1 MFMSGD
7 NLHGKQ
13 PDIRYSVNIHD
24 EDEWEKM
31 STNEKMEIM
40 SPAINN
46 WENEY
51 LKDNKDKLSK
61 QQIDILSGRD
71 LKSHEG
77 MIYGTMYA
85 DWKRRKGFDKELG

>member
-1 MFMSGD
+1 MSGD
-7 NLHGKQ
+7 NLFGEQ
-13 PDIRYSVNIHD
+13 PDIRYNVSVQTP
-24 EDEWEKM
+24 EEWEKM
-31 STNEKMEIM
+31 SLSEKMKIM
-40 SPAINN
+40 SPAIKN

-77 MIYGTMYA
+77 MIYCTMYS
-85 DWKRRKGFDKELG
+85 DWKRRKGYDQEL